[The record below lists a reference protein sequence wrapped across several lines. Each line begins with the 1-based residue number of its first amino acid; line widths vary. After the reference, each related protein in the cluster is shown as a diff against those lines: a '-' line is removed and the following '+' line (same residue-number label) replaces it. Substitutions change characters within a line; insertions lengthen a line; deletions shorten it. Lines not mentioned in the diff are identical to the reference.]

1 MSVARDISR
10 QTSRQTVTLT
20 ASQTAVTVTGG
31 FSSSTVE
38 VYLNGVKLIQGSDY
52 SLNGTTG
59 ITLTQG
65 GSAGDIIEFA
75 IRNSSNSGFSAADTG
90 QIVDGAVTADKLS
103 DSSTETE
110 NVKRRVS
117 AAWVNFQGNG
127 TVGIRDEYNVDS
139 ITDLGNTGYYQVN
152 FKRSFANYDFSMA
165 GTARFASNTNNT
177 TATVQL
183 HRNRPLNSASNAAM
197 TTTHV
202 IITTTYST
210 GTLFDSEYV
219 GLVFFGEL
227 S

>member
-90 QIVDGAVTADKLS
+90 QIVDNAVTFAKLSNSATESLNAQKRIAKAWVSFDAAGTKFQDFNVSSVTDNSTGNYNVNFATSMEDDDYCALANADVKNSLTNTVTAIYRKNLSDETTAKIIVSRYNNTVTDIDGDIGAV
-103 DSSTETE
+103 
-110 NVKRRVS
+110 
-117 AAWVNFQGNG
+117 
-127 TVGIRDEYNVDS
+127 
-139 ITDLGNTGYYQVN
+139 
-152 FKRSFANYDFSMA
+152 
-165 GTARFASNTNNT
+165 
-177 TATVQL
+177 
-183 HRNRPLNSASNAAM
+183 
-197 TTTHV
+197 
-202 IITTTYST
+202 
-210 GTLFDSEYV
+210 
-219 GLVFFGEL
+219 FFR
-227 S
+227 